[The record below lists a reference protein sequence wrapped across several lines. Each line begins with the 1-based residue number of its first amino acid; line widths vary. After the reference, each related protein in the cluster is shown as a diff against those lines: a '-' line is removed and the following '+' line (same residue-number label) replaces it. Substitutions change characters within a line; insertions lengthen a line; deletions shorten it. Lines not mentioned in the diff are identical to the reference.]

1 MGMVLGVPLGV
12 IMKLALENDE
22 RTKPMAI
29 MLSKNPPDEEE

>member
-22 RTKPMAI
+22 KTKSIAI
-29 MLSKNPPDEEE
+29 MLSKNPPEEE